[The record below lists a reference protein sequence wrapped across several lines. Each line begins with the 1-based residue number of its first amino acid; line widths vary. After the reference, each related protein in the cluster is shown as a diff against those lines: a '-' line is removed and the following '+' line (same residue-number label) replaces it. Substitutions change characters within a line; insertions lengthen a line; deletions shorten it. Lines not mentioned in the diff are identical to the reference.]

1 MGRLTI
7 NHWICR

>member
-7 NHWICR
+7 IY